1 MAARETLD
9 QWADA
14 LDAIGELYCHVIDTV
29 SDLPEPKTDLAGT
42 TSKGAPPPLPGGMKL
57 VLAGP
62 HNLHAPPD
70 DTAHP
75 GVFLEKWC
83 GHVGR
88 RSRSIPPTRTRAL
101 SVWQARLLW
110 LRERLQW
117 IEAEETFNAEIRAV
131 HGLLRSV
138 TNVGRLALGEERHAR
153 LLRAH
158 RAHQELRARID
169 EVPSWTLIDRVQAGI
184 IWPVF
189 RSPADRDAIME
200 AEGGMGAAQRSRDAS
215 EDVEGHDRAIAAWK
229 TVRERANRFRDSGDD
244 IGFGKAP
251 FSAARAAAEALS
263 VTNP

>member
-9 QWADA
+9 HWADT
-14 LDAIGELYCHVIDTV
+14 LDSIGELYCHVIDTV
-29 SDLPEPKTDLAGT
+29 ADLPEQKVDLAGA

-70 DTAHP
+70 DVAHP

-101 SVWQARLLW
+101 SAWQARLLW

-117 IEAEETFNAEIRAV
+117 IEAEETFNAELRAV
-131 HGLLRSV
+131 HGLLRNV

-158 RAHQELRARID
+158 RAYQELRARID
-169 EVPSWTLIDRVQAGI
+169 EVPPWTLLDRVQAGI

-189 RSPADRDAIME
+189 RSPADRDAITE
-200 AEGGMGAAQRSRDAS
+200 AEGGIGAAQRSRDAS
-215 EDVEGHDRAIAAWK
+215 EDMEEHRAALEAWQVARMRASRLRASGDNIPRGGVPFIAA
-229 TVRERANRFRDSGDD
+229 REV
-244 IGFGKAP
+244 
-251 FSAARAAAEALS
+251 AEGRI
-263 VTNP
+263 VTNA

>member
-9 QWADA
+9 QWADT

-70 DTAHP
+70 DVAHP

-101 SVWQARLLW
+101 SAWQARLLW

-117 IEAEETFNAEIRAV
+117 IEAEEEFQSELRAV
-131 HGLLRSV
+131 HGLLR
-138 TNVGRLALGEERHAR
+138 NVCNADRPSQAEQVADRWVRGENALRELQAR
-153 LLRAH
+153 W
-158 RAHQELRARID
+158 D
-169 EVPSWTLIDRVQAGI
+169 EVPYSFLLSKEDVLT
-184 IWPVF
+184 IWPD
-189 RSPADRDAIME
+189 ADE
-200 AEGGMGAAQRSRDAS
+200 
-215 EDVEGHDRAIAAWK
+215 
-229 TVRERANRFRDSGDD
+229 
-244 IGFGKAP
+244 
-251 FSAARAAAEALS
+251 EALDRIRWWKAK
-263 VTNP
+263 NPAERIPAGMYPAGMVRHALG

>member
-9 QWADA
+9 QWADT

-70 DTAHP
+70 DVAHP
-75 GVFLEKWC
+75 GVLLEKWC

-101 SVWQARLLW
+101 GAWQARLLW

-117 IEAEETFNAEIRAV
+117 IEAEEEFSSELRAV
-131 HGLLRSV
+131 HGLLR
-138 TNVGRLALGEERHAR
+138 NVCNADRPSQAEQVADRWLRGETAQRELQAR
-153 LLRAH
+153 WREIPWAYML
-158 RAHQELRARID
+158 
-169 EVPSWTLIDRVQAGI
+169 DRDDI
-184 IWPVF
+184 ETIWP
-189 RSPADRDAIME
+189 
-200 AEGGMGAAQRSRDAS
+200 GQLS
-215 EDVEGHDRAIAAWK
+215 EDHYHAMRQWKIDNPNEPVPVGHFPAGL
-229 TVRERANRFRDSGDD
+229 VRQY
-244 IGFGKAP
+244 
-251 FSAARAAAEALS
+251 
-263 VTNP
+263 V

>member
-9 QWADA
+9 QWADT

-29 SDLPEPKTDLAGT
+29 ADLPEPKTDLAGT

-70 DTAHP
+70 DVAHP
-75 GVFLEKWC
+75 GVLLEKWC

-117 IEAEETFNAEIRAV
+117 IEAEEEFQSDLRAV
-131 HGLLRSV
+131 HGLLR
-138 TNVGRLALGEERHAR
+138 NVCNADRPSQAEQVADRWVRGETAQRELQAR
-153 LLRAH
+153 WREIPWAYMLTKNDL
-158 RAHQELRARID
+158 E
-169 EVPSWTLIDRVQAGI
+169 I
-184 IWPVF
+184 IWP
-189 RSPADRDAIME
+189 DQMT
-200 AEGGMGAAQRSRDAS
+200 
-215 EDVEGHDRAIAAWK
+215 EDVYDALTQWKVRNPEEPIPRGHFPAGL
-229 TVRERANRFRDSGDD
+229 VRQYIS
-244 IGFGKAP
+244 
-251 FSAARAAAEALS
+251 
-263 VTNP
+263 

>member
-9 QWADA
+9 QWADT

-29 SDLPEPKTDLAGT
+29 ADLPEQKTDLAGT

-57 VLAGP
+57 VLSGP

-101 SVWQARLLW
+101 SAWQARLLW

-117 IEAEETFNAEIRAV
+117 IEAEEEFQSDLRAV
-131 HGLLRSV
+131 HGLLR
-138 TNVGRLALGEERHAR
+138 NVCNTDRPSQAEQVADRWLRGEAAMRELQAR
-153 LLRAH
+153 WREIPWAYML
-158 RAHQELRARID
+158 
-169 EVPSWTLIDRVQAGI
+169 DRDDI
-184 IWPVF
+184 ETIWP
-189 RSPADRDAIME
+189 
-200 AEGGMGAAQRSRDAS
+200 GQLS
-215 EDVEGHDRAIAAWK
+215 EDHYHAMRQWKIDNPNEPVPVGHFPAGL
-229 TVRERANRFRDSGDD
+229 VRQY
-244 IGFGKAP
+244 
-251 FSAARAAAEALS
+251 
-263 VTNP
+263 V

>member
-9 QWADA
+9 QWADT

-117 IEAEETFNAEIRAV
+117 IEAEEEFNSELRAV
-131 HGLLRSV
+131 HGLLR
-138 TNVGRLALGEERHAR
+138 NVCNTDRPSQAEQVADRWLRGEAAMRELQAR
-153 LLRAH
+153 WRDIPWAYMLNRDDI
-158 RAHQELRARID
+158 E
-169 EVPSWTLIDRVQAGI
+169 T
-184 IWPVF
+184 IWP
-189 RSPADRDAIME
+189 
-200 AEGGMGAAQRSRDAS
+200 GQLS
-215 EDVEGHDRAIAAWK
+215 EDHYHAMRQWKIDNPNEPVPVGHFPAGL
-229 TVRERANRFRDSGDD
+229 VRQY
-244 IGFGKAP
+244 
-251 FSAARAAAEALS
+251 
-263 VTNP
+263 V

>member
-9 QWADA
+9 QWADT

-29 SDLPEPKTDLAGT
+29 SDLPEQKVDLAGT

-70 DTAHP
+70 DVAHP

-117 IEAEETFNAEIRAV
+117 IEAEEEFQSELRAV
-131 HGLLRSV
+131 HGLLR
-138 TNVGRLALGEERHAR
+138 NVCNADRPSQAEQVADRWLRGETAQRELQAR
-153 LLRAH
+153 WREIPWAH
-158 RAHQELRARID
+158 MLNRDDIE
-169 EVPSWTLIDRVQAGI
+169 T
-184 IWPVF
+184 IWP
-189 RSPADRDAIME
+189 
-200 AEGGMGAAQRSRDAS
+200 GQLS
-215 EDVEGHDRAIAAWK
+215 EDHYHAMRQWK
-229 TVRERANRFRDSGDD
+229 TDNPNEPVPVGHFPAGLVRQY
-244 IGFGKAP
+244 
-251 FSAARAAAEALS
+251 L
-263 VTNP
+263 

>member
-9 QWADA
+9 QWADT

-29 SDLPEPKTDLAGT
+29 SDLPEQKVDLAGT

-70 DTAHP
+70 DVAHP

-101 SVWQARLLW
+101 SAWQARLLW

-117 IEAEETFNAEIRAV
+117 IEAEEEFSSELRAV
-131 HGLLRSV
+131 HGLLR
-138 TNVGRLALGEERHAR
+138 NVCNTDRPSQAEQVADRWLRGEAAMRELQAR
-153 LLRAH
+153 WREIPWAYML
-158 RAHQELRARID
+158 
-169 EVPSWTLIDRVQAGI
+169 DRDDI
-184 IWPVF
+184 ETIWP
-189 RSPADRDAIME
+189 
-200 AEGGMGAAQRSRDAS
+200 GQLS
-215 EDVEGHDRAIAAWK
+215 EDHYHAMRQWKIDNPNEPVPVGHFPAGL
-229 TVRERANRFRDSGDD
+229 VRQY
-244 IGFGKAP
+244 
-251 FSAARAAAEALS
+251 
-263 VTNP
+263 V

>member
-9 QWADA
+9 QWADT

-29 SDLPEPKTDLAGT
+29 SDLPEQKVDLAGT

-70 DTAHP
+70 DVAHP

-101 SVWQARLLW
+101 SAWQARLLW

-117 IEAEETFNAEIRAV
+117 IEAEEEFQSELRAV
-131 HGLLRSV
+131 HGLLR
-138 TNVGRLALGEERHAR
+138 NVCNADRPSQAEQVADRWLRGETAQRELQAR
-153 LLRAH
+153 WREIPWAYML
-158 RAHQELRARID
+158 
-169 EVPSWTLIDRVQAGI
+169 DRDDI
-184 IWPVF
+184 ETIWP
-189 RSPADRDAIME
+189 
-200 AEGGMGAAQRSRDAS
+200 GQLS
-215 EDVEGHDRAIAAWK
+215 EDHYHAMRQWKIDNPNEPVPVGHFPAGL
-229 TVRERANRFRDSGDD
+229 VRQH
-244 IGFGKAP
+244 
-251 FSAARAAAEALS
+251 
-263 VTNP
+263 V

>member
-9 QWADA
+9 QWADT

-29 SDLPEPKTDLAGT
+29 ADLPEPKTDLAGT

-101 SVWQARLLW
+101 SAWQARLLW

-117 IEAEETFNAEIRAV
+117 IEAEEEFQSELRAV
-131 HGLLRSV
+131 HGLLR
-138 TNVGRLALGEERHAR
+138 NVCNADRPSQAEQVADRWLRGETAQRELQAR
-153 LLRAH
+153 WREIPWAYML
-158 RAHQELRARID
+158 
-169 EVPSWTLIDRVQAGI
+169 DRDDI
-184 IWPVF
+184 ETIWPGAVDENAYDAM
-189 RSPADRDAIME
+189 RRWKADNPSEPIPTGKYPA
-200 AEGGMGAAQRSRDAS
+200 GL
-215 EDVEGHDRAIAAWK
+215 
-229 TVRERANRFRDSGDD
+229 VRQY
-244 IGFGKAP
+244 
-251 FSAARAAAEALS
+251 
-263 VTNP
+263 V

>member
-9 QWADA
+9 HWADT

-70 DTAHP
+70 DVAHP

-117 IEAEETFNAEIRAV
+117 IEAEEEFQSELRAV
-131 HGLLRSV
+131 HGLLR
-138 TNVGRLALGEERHAR
+138 NVCNADRPSQAEQVADRWLRGETAQRELQAR
-153 LLRAH
+153 WREIPWAYML
-158 RAHQELRARID
+158 
-169 EVPSWTLIDRVQAGI
+169 DRDDI
-184 IWPVF
+184 ETIWPGAVDENAYDAM
-189 RSPADRDAIME
+189 RRWKADNPSEPIPTGKYPA
-200 AEGGMGAAQRSRDAS
+200 GL
-215 EDVEGHDRAIAAWK
+215 
-229 TVRERANRFRDSGDD
+229 VRQY
-244 IGFGKAP
+244 
-251 FSAARAAAEALS
+251 
-263 VTNP
+263 V